1 MENTKKGTA
10 ITLFYLIF
18 NTVSSI
24 VIVLLNKW
32 VYKYVG
38 FPNLTL
44 TFLHFVVTFVGLIL
58 CQKCNVFKVKY
69 VPLRDMMPLAF
80 AFCGFVVFTNLSLQ
94 NNTVGTYQVAKVMTT
109 PCIILIQIFFYKKE
123 FLLMVKLTLI
133 PITLGVFMNF
143 YYDIQFNVLG
153 TVYATLGVVVTSV
166 YQVLVSQ
173 KQHELQ
179 MNAMQLLYYQAPLSA
194 IILLLLIPVFEP
206 VSTTLTVHWT
216 TAVVGLVASSCI
228 TAFFVNLSI
237 YWIIGNTS
245 PLTYNMM
252 GHIKFCLTVLGGV
265 LLFEEPFHV
274 NQGVGIILTVL
285 GVTAYAHVK
294 AGSALGRG
302 NHHHHSG
309 CTKDS
314 SKIGLHFR
322 SPP

>member
-1 MENTKKGTA
+1 MENTRDGPLVTLFFLVFNA
-10 ITLFYLIF
+10 IT
-18 NTVSSI
+18 SI
-24 VIVLLNKW
+24 AIVLLNKW

-58 CQKCNVFKVKY
+58 CQKCNVFKVKN
-69 VPLRDMMPLAF
+69 VPLKDMLPLAF
-80 AFCGFVVFTNLSLQ
+80 SFCGFVVFTNLSLQ
-94 NNTVGTYQVAKVMTT
+94 NNTVGTYQVAKLMTT
-109 PCIILIQIFFYKKE
+109 PCIIVIQIFFYNKE
-123 FLLMVKLTLI
+123 FPLRVKLTLI

-143 YYDIQFNVLG
+143 YYDIKFNVLG
-153 TVYATLGVVVTSV
+153 TIFAALGVVVTSL

-194 IILLLLIPVFEP
+194 VILLVLIPFLEP
-206 VSTTLTVHWT
+206 VSITATLPWSFATF
-216 TAVVGLVASSCI
+216 GLVVASCV

-245 PLTYNMM
+245 PLTYNMV

-274 NQGVGIILTVL
+274 NQGIGIILTVF

-294 AGSALGRG
+294 LKKPQIDVLDVEEQVILEEEEKPIYEK
-302 NHHHHSG
+302 N
-309 CTKDS
+309 T
-314 SKIGLHFR
+314 
-322 SPP
+322 